1 MCCLFHHVLTHCF
14 VSQVLKS
21 NVRDYAQCLKVALCL
36 LSLSLSVFVQFALL
50 SKVTLNDDFCFDIF
64 FYDIIKFEGL

>member
-1 MCCLFHHVLTHCF
+1 MCCLFHHFLT
-14 VSQVLKS
+14 QVLKS

-36 LSLSLSVFVQFALL
+36 LSLSLSIFVQFALL
-50 SKVTLNDDFCFDIF
+50 SKVRLNDDFSCFDIL